1 MKALNEL
8 QELYEDHP
16 FTVWAIPANQVRT
29 SISTLHHTPITST
42 TKSNQ
47 RKLARTFFFP
57 PPLLHESSI
66 HTHQASST
74 KHP

>member
-42 TKSNQ
+42 KSNQ